1 MVNFVEMIKGIES
14 DLQVYHGKLCK
25 RINYLHKE
33 IKDLRKLINPYVFY
47 DSGNSEICKEI
58 NLLKKVLRKVTM
70 EKDEV
75 DKEIELRHIHSMR
88 DGLANLQ
95 AMFETFYDQQVKE
108 KKARKAR
115 TTNSPSLKVE
125 IPSTTNTEVVN
136 KKEVVC
142 EEAPIPEV
150 EFVVAE

>member
-1 MVNFVEMIKGIES
+1 MIKCCEP

-58 NLLKKVLRKVTM
+58 DLLKKELRKVTL

-88 DGLANLQ
+88 DWLTNLQ
-95 AMFETFYDQQVKE
+95 AMFQTFYDQQVKE
-108 KKARKAR
+108 KEARKAR
-115 TTNSPSLKVE
+115 TTNSPSLKAE
-125 IPSTTNTEVVN
+125 IPSTTNIEVVN
-136 KKEVVC
+136 KKEVLF
-142 EEAPIPEV
+142 EEAPIPDV
-150 EFVVAE
+150 EFV